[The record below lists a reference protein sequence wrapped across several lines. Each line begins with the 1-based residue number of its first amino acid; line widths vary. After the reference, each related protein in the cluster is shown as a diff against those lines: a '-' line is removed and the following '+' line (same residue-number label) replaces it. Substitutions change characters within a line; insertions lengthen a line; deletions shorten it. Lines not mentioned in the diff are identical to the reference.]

1 VSLATP
7 SVEAVTGRQPRL
19 FYGWVIVATAFVTMA
34 IGVNA
39 RTAFSLLFPAILD
52 EFGWSRGTIAGAFA
66 VGLFASTLFAPFIGL
81 LMDRFGPRV
90 VFPCGIVLV
99 SAGLALATGVRA
111 PWQLHLTLGVLV
123 AGGSVSVSYMGHSL
137 FLPNWF
143 VRRRGLAIGLAFSG
157 VGIGSIV
164 LLPWLQGIISRDGW
178 RAACWMLAG
187 IVLVVLLPLNLL
199 VPRLRP
205 AELGLRPDGDP
216 AAPGPDRRSGERT
229 TVERASDRVVD
240 RAWAA
245 VDWTLPRAMRTSR
258 FWWLALAYFGG
269 LFAWYAIQVHQ
280 TKYLL
285 EIGFAPGPAAYALG
299 LVGLTGIAG
308 GIALGHLSDR
318 VGREWAWSLGS
329 LGFALCFAVLLVM
342 KTHPTPELLYL
353 MVGAQGLLG
362 YGMASVFGAIP
373 AELFEG
379 RRYGAIFGTLNLA
392 SNAGAGVG
400 PWVTGL
406 IHDHTGSYAPA
417 FTLGIGL
424 SLVSMVAVWLAAPRK
439 VRAVAGRA
447 LRQKGVQ
454 RE

>member
-1 VSLATP
+1 
-7 SVEAVTGRQPRL
+7 
-19 FYGWVIVATAFVTMA
+19 
-34 IGVNA
+34 
-39 RTAFSLLFPAILD
+39 
-52 EFGWSRGTIAGAFA
+52 
-66 VGLFASTLFAPFIGL
+66 
-81 LMDRFGPRV
+81 
-90 VFPCGIVLV
+90 
-99 SAGLALATGVRA
+99 
-111 PWQLHLTLGVLV
+111 
-123 AGGSVSVSYMGHSL
+123 
-137 FLPNWF
+137 
-143 VRRRGLAIGLAFSG
+143 
-157 VGIGSIV
+157 
-164 LLPWLQGIISRDGW
+164 
-178 RAACWMLAG
+178 
-187 IVLVVLLPLNLL
+187 
-199 VPRLRP
+199 P

-216 AAPGPDRRSGERT
+216 AASDRPVGGQT
-229 TVERASDRVVD
+229 TVERASGRILDP
-240 RAWAA
+240 AWAA

-269 LFAWYAIQVHQ
+269 LFAWYPIQGHE

-329 LGFALCFAVLLVM
+329 FGFALCFVVLLVM
-342 KTHPTPELLYL
+342 KAHPTPELLYL

-417 FTLGIGL
+417 FSLGIGL

-439 VRAVAGRA
+439 VRAVAGRR
-447 LRQKGVQ
+447 LRQKGVR